1 VSTTACTPLLA
12 GLRFHTDAPVRCRA
26 KTVGAPLLHCPNA
39 SAVAA
44 FKAALRRGDIF
55 LHGFPHDG
63 EAS

>member
-1 VSTTACTPLLA
+1 MRYL
-12 GLRFHTDAPVRCRA
+12 GIFDGYFRQ
-26 KTVGAPLLHCPNA
+26 LHCPNA